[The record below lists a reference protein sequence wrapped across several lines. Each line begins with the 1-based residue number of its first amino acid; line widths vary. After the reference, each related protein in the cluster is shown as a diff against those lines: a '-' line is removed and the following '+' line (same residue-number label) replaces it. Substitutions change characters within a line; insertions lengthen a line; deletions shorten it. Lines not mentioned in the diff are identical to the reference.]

1 MTPAF
6 MTKILSL
13 AAVATFLT
21 IAVLVAVPK
30 HAGGQLGVQMHAASM
45 R

>member
-1 MTPAF
+1 MTPVL
-6 MTKILSL
+6 TKIVSL
-13 AAVATFLT
+13 AAVAAFLT

-30 HAGGQLGVQMHAASM
+30 NAGGQLGVQFHAASI